1 MPAFLEMGAPSLML
15 KEGLPLKKQH
25 TTHRERPDPFSLS
38 LSHTHSNTKH
48 LCYSRPLLSYFPLD
62 REKWGFVGNQYQI
75 KI

>member
-38 LSHTHSNTKH
+38 LSHTHIETQT
-48 LCYSRPLLSYFPLD
+48 PLLLSTPSFVFPF
-62 REKWGFVGNQYQI
+62 R
-75 KI
+75 